1 MSQPLS
7 IIPQQVLQL
16 DKTQFTHK
24 DGYNCVNKR
33 PNVIE
38 TLFESSSMQYTK
50 MTSYPIHLYKDEN
63 NSYYCFSDKSLQVL
77 QTNQTLHKNKNPVE
91 IILVKS
97 FTEDEC
103 KREGQYHT
111 ESLEIINPSVRKVMK
126 SIYQEE
132 KEPVFFNIYV
142 QSYNF
147 LDNSVFNLNN
157 VADLLLIYYN
167 NNVIDYTGDTIENQL
182 LLDAI
187 KRVNY
192 KYACLTRA
200 NKDGQKDLKIDI
212 GHEYKLKMLFL
223 LGYLYE
229 NIQEDMRRF
238 YVGGMNTIK
247 RYLEMISKLKNI
259 KRSVFSQEDIPVLQN
274 LQEIVELFESGF
286 DKEYNDVNVQEVID
300 TLRPVKVMES
310 SEEEAKEIEEKK
322 EKIVDKKPVSRQKS
336 RGKRKEKK
344 EDFGKTEDIRE
355 TEEQNSIDVNI
366 QDEVIRYFR
375 SRFAN
380 TNAIFN
386 YFDNLCLTYIKNFS
400 FSFSVCMSYI
410 EHDIQGVEFNEFY
423 KKLIDSE
430 TEFNTNV
437 YMNNRLVNIY
447 RFFLENYNKNNVLCT
462 LLECDPAR
470 LTSVIQIQ
478 RNIKNV
484 DENIATHTEKIKTLE
499 KFCREYKND
508 IYNAYK
514 IFITDESSDLGNFG
528 KTEDTEEGDK
538 LLLNIKFILDNMYEQ
553 YLLTKDNEFIVF
565 PYTDSDKKEE
575 KKEDKKQ
582 KKKKEEKKSKEEEKK
597 DEKNLSWLEKFDLF
611 GNKINKKMSSTIS
624 LLTSAIELRQKTLTL
639 YHKNLSNPGK
649 DTNLIEAFK
658 KKLIEIDNK
667 ITLGKKDY
675 IQDIVL
681 FYSSKL
687 MKLHYYKYIIWLN
700 KNKKQLLYDL
710 KNIVEKFDMI
720 KLKQTLDC
728 KNAVLYALLQEDLQC
743 ANVEVSMLLTQNF
756 NTSPF
761 TKAIYYQQAVKDG
774 IFSKEFMAYIDAEKI
789 NINIENY
796 QKEIFVNDFFQWYER
811 NINENISL
819 QAKLFPVLHTT
830 FYKMNQQEVN
840 VKINQYEKMLLNA
853 RGKLREVVNHKNDL
867 IRYFYKEF
875 DNDNNFIEQLLE
887 RSPKMTTKVS
897 KIFELTYSYFLQSR
911 LFYYFYNDEFYNH
924 EQDILQ
930 INKNKLKSLFRK
942 IKQSS
947 ILNPEIKNEIMM
959 LVYCIFSSLFVSIN
973 YLENKLRVMHSIPP
987 IVIIESQNSQIN
999 EIKSWT
1005 NKMKTLYVDLILS
1018 NYKLE

>member
-1 MSQPLS
+1 MSQPF
-7 IIPQQVLQL
+7 IPQEILQF
-16 DKTQFTHK
+16 DKTQFTHR
-24 DGYNCVNKR
+24 DGYNCVSKR
-33 PNVIE
+33 PNMIE
-38 TLFESSSMQYTK
+38 TLFEPSSMQYKK
-50 MTSYPIHLYKDEN
+50 MTTYPIHLYKDDGD
-63 NSYYCFSDKSLQVL
+63 SYYCFSNESLQLL
-77 QTNQTLHKNKNPVE
+77 QNSQSAHRKKNPVE
-91 IILVKS
+91 IRLIKS

-126 SIYQEE
+126 NIYQEE

-147 LDNSVFNLNN
+147 LENSVFNLDD

-167 NNVIDYTGDTIENQL
+167 NNIIDYTGDAIENQL

-200 NKDGQKDLKIDI
+200 KKDGQKDLKIDI

-223 LGYLYE
+223 LGDLYE
-229 NIQEDMRRF
+229 NIQEDLRRF

-247 RYLEMISKLKNI
+247 RYLEIISKLKNI

-286 DKEYNDVNVQEVID
+286 DKEYKGVNVQEVID
-300 TLRPVKVMES
+300 TLQPVIVMES
-310 SEEEAKEIEEKK
+310 SEEEAKEMEERK
-322 EKIVDKKPVSRQKS
+322 EKIVDKKTVSRRKS
-336 RGKRKEKK
+336 RGKKKEKK
-344 EDFGKTEDIRE
+344 EDTEDIRE

-366 QDEVIRYFR
+366 QDEVIKYFR

-380 TNAIFN
+380 TNAIFK
-386 YFDNLCLTYIKNFS
+386 YFDNLCLTYVRNLP

-410 EHDIQGVEFNEFY
+410 EHDIYGVEFNEFY
-423 KKLIDSE
+423 KMLNDSNSQ
-430 TEFNTNV
+430 FNTNV
-437 YMNNRLVNIY
+437 YVNNHLVNIY

-462 LLECDPAR
+462 LIECDPAR

-499 KFCREYKND
+499 KFCREYKGD

-514 IFITDESSDLGNFG
+514 IFITDESSDLG
-528 KTEDTEEGDK
+528 KTEEGDK
-538 LLLNIKFILDNMYEQ
+538 LLSNIKYILDNMYEQ

-582 KKKKEEKKSKEEEKK
+582 KKQKKEEKDEEEL
-597 DEKNLSWLEKFDLF
+597 NWLEKLNLF
-611 GNKINKKMSSTIS
+611 GNKINQKMSSTIS
-624 LLTSAIELRQKTLTL
+624 LLTSAIELKQKTLTL
-639 YHKNLSNPGK
+639 YRKNLLNPGK
-649 DTNLIEAFK
+649 DTNLIEALK
-658 KKLIEIDNK
+658 KKIIEIDNK

-687 MKLHYYKYIIWLN
+687 MKLHYYKYIVWLN
-700 KNKKQLLYDL
+700 KNKKQLLNDL
-710 KNIVEKFDMI
+710 KNIFEKFDML
-720 KLKQTLDC
+720 KLKETPDY

-743 ANVEVSMLLTQNF
+743 ANVEISALLTQSF

-761 TKAIYYQQAVKDG
+761 TKALYYQQAIKDKFFG
-774 IFSKEFMAYIDAEKI
+774 NEFMLYTDAEKI
-789 NINIENY
+789 NINIDNF
-796 QKEIFVNDFFQWYER
+796 QKEVFVNDFFQWYQR
-811 NINENISL
+811 NINDNISL
-819 QAKLFPVLHTT
+819 QAKLAPLLRTT

-840 VKINQYEKMLLNA
+840 VKINQYETMLLNT
-853 RGKLREVVNHKNDL
+853 RGELQEVVNHKKDL
-867 IRYFYKEF
+867 IRFFYQEF
-875 DNDNNFIEQLLE
+875 DNDNDFIEQLLE
-887 RSPKMTTKVS
+887 QSPKMTTKVS
-897 KIFELTYSYFLQSR
+897 EIFELTYYYFLQSR
-911 LFYYFYNDEFYNH
+911 EFYYFYNDEFYNR
-924 EQDILQ
+924 EQEILQ
-930 INKNKLKSLFRK
+930 INKDKLKSLFSK
-942 IKQSS
+942 IKQSG
-947 ILNPEIKNEIMM
+947 ILNSQIINEIMM
-959 LVYCIFSSLFVSIN
+959 LVYCIFSSLFISIN
-973 YLENKLRVMHSIPP
+973 YLENKLRVMNSIPP
-987 IVIIESQNSQIN
+987 IVMITSQNSQIN
-999 EIKSWT
+999 EIKTWT
-1005 NKMKTLYVDLILS
+1005 NKMKSLYVDLILS